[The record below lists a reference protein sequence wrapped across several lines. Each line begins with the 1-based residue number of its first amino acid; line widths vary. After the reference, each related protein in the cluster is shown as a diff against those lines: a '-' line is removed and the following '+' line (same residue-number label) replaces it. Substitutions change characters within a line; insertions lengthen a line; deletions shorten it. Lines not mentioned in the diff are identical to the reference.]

1 MRSAGAQ
8 ATAFVL
14 LRPKRTSEWLVRDL
28 PRRVEALGVP
38 VTVIT
43 QPSAKRVPANEA
55 VLWNKKGTAPRAD
68 QGEV

>member
-1 MRSAGAQ
+1 M
-8 ATAFVL
+8 L

-43 QPSAKRVPANEA
+43 QPSAKRVPANGA